1 MIEIRHLETLTAI
14 REAGSLQEAAERL
27 HVTQSALSHQLR
39 DLEVRLKTP
48 LLNRRTRPAR
58 LTTAGLRLLALADEV
73 LPRVKAT
80 ERELQRLAAGR
91 TGRLHVAIE
100 CHSCFQWLMPALD
113 AFRHDWPDV
122 ALDLSAAFSFAP
134 LPALVRGDLDVVIT
148 SDPQANDAVQYL
160 PLFRYELVLAVAKA
174 NPLAQCKFIQP
185 EQLADQVLITYP
197 VERQRLDVFTAF
209 LDPAGIEPA
218 ALRKAELTPI
228 IAQLVASQRGVAAL
242 PNWALTEYLDQG
254 WLRICRLGEQGV
266 WRTLYAAVRIEDAE
280 TDYLRAFMM
289 QARDTCFKTLSG
301 IKQAR
306 ELPVFPARRDRR
318 LPERMAYEAG
328 PDLKKSELKKS
339 GGSAG

>member
-1 MIEIRHLETLTAI
+1 MLEVRHLETLTAI

-58 LTTAGLRLLALADEV
+58 LTTAGLRVLALADEV
-73 LPRVKAT
+73 LPKIKST

-91 TGRLHVAIE
+91 TGRLHLAIE

-148 SDPQANDAVQYL
+148 SDPQELEAVQYL
-160 PLFRYELVLAVAKA
+160 PLFRYELVLAVAAA
-174 NPLAQCKFIQP
+174 NPLAQYKYIEP
-185 EQLADQVLITYP
+185 RQLADQVLITYP
-197 VERQRLDVFTAF
+197 VERQRLDIFTTF
-209 LDPAGIEPA
+209 LDPADIEPA

-242 PNWALTEYLDQG
+242 PNWALTEYLNQG
-254 WLRICRLGEQGV
+254 WLRICHLGEHGV
-266 WRTLYAAVRIEDAE
+266 WRTLYAAVRHEDVDAP
-280 TDYLRAFMM
+280 YLQAFVNKA
-289 QARDTCFKTLSG
+289 QEVCFKTLNG
-301 IKQAR
+301 IKSAR
-306 ELPVFPARRDRR
+306 
-318 LPERMAYEAG
+318 
-328 PDLKKSELKKS
+328 
-339 GGSAG
+339 